1 MLQVK
6 LIVAGSRTIT
16 DKPFIYTV
24 IEEHLK
30 YLNSYNIL
38 QDLKTYK
45 DLIIVSGCAKGVDS
59 VALDWAQEN
68 NVKYEEYLAQWIN
81 ERGIRDLS
89 AGFKRNK
96 KMALNSTHLLA
107 IWDGKSR
114 GTSHMIET
122 MEALDKNILIVRYSN
137 D

>member
-6 LIVAGSRTIT
+6 LIVAGSRTILDT
-16 DKPFIYTV
+16 QYIYKIINKH
-24 IEEHLK
+24 IEYLLNNKHL
-30 YLNSYNIL
+30 YSL
-38 QDLKTYK
+38 D
-45 DLIIVSGCAKGVDS
+45 DLIIISGCAPGVDS
-59 VALDWAQEN
+59 IALKWAIDN
-68 NVKYEEYLAQWIN
+68 NIKYEKYPAQWIN
-81 ERGIRDLS
+81 ERGIKDLS

-107 IWDGKSR
+107 IWDGKSP

-122 MEALDKNILIVRYSN
+122 MDALDKNVFIVRYSN

>member
-16 DKPFIYTV
+16 NKESIFKIID
-24 IEEHLK
+24 EHIK
-30 YLNSYNIL
+30 YLLFNNHLNSL
-38 QDLKTYK
+38 DDLV
-45 DLIIVSGCAKGVDS
+45 IISGRAKGVDS
-59 VALDWAQEN
+59 IALKWAIDN
-68 NVKYEEYLAQWIN
+68 NIKYEKYPAQWIN

-107 IWDGKSR
+107 IWDEKSN

-122 MEALDKNILIVRYSN
+122 MEALDKNVYIVRYLN

>member
-1 MLQVK
+1 MLQAK
-6 LIVAGSRTIT
+6 LIVAGSRIIT
-16 DKPFIYTV
+16 DKESIFQIIDKHINYLQFNN
-24 IEEHLK
+24 H
-30 YLNSYNIL
+30 LNSL
-38 QDLKTYK
+38 D

-59 VALDWAQEN
+59 VALDWAKEN
-68 NVKYEEYLAQWIN
+68 NVKYEEYPAQWIN

-114 GTSHMIET
+114 GTSHMIEI
-122 MEALDKNILIVRYSN
+122 MEALNKHIKIVHVS
-137 D
+137 

>member
-24 IEEHLK
+24 IEEHLN